1 MIMSVIAVLLLA
13 AAVFFFAVGTL
24 GILRFP
30 DFYTRLHAAGK
41 CDTLGG
47 MLALFA
53 VAFYNL
59 QCFAFADLLTGLK
72 ILAIAGFVFVAS
84 PTATHA
90 ITRAALIVGV
100 EPWERKEAGK

>member
-1 MIMSVIAVLLLA
+1 MLSFIVALVLA

-41 CDTLGG
+41 CDTLAS

-53 VAFYNL
+53 VALFTL
-59 QCFAFADLLTGLK
+59 QDWTFAELLVSLK
-72 ILAIAGFVFVAS
+72 ILAIAGFVFIAS
-84 PTATHA
+84 PTACHA
-90 ITRAALIVGV
+90 ITRAALVLGV
-100 EPWERKEAGK
+100 EPWERREGKK